1 MQSWVMLHGSS
12 GVLAA
17 CLHMCCTAG
26 KPAPLGSSCITVGT
40 KLHTRRAH
48 VRPGPHSAPLLT
60 TTTAGAVEL
69 ELTDVQPMI
78 DSARKAVGQIKSDNI
93 TEIRSLKSPP
103 DAIRDVLEG
112 VLLVMGQQDLSW
124 ASMKKFLGSMRVKEE
139 IINFDARR
147 VTQELRSKVGGSGRG
162 ALCGCACCT
171 QLYVVVAA
179 VTAMNLTPAGAS
191 TWCRCL
197 LNLLATSLIHLL
209 TR

>member
-1 MQSWVMLHGSS
+1 M
-12 GVLAA
+12 
-17 CLHMCCTAG
+17 
-26 KPAPLGSSCITVGT
+26 
-40 KLHTRRAH
+40 
-48 VRPGPHSAPLLT
+48 
-60 TTTAGAVEL
+60 EL

-147 VTQELRSKVGGSGRG
+147 VTQELRSKVWAWVCGRG
-162 ALCGCACCT
+162 CVGG
-171 QLYVVVAA
+171 Y
-179 VTAMNLTPAGAS
+179 
-191 TWCRCL
+191 
-197 LNLLATSLIHLL
+197 ATL
-209 TR
+209 